1 MPDYPTFPCPVLT
14 CLVLS
19 CPALP
24 CPVLLCPVLQ
34 TDMDHMEKSPAFR
47 PAIKDVSPQLAAKL
61 AGLDVIGATHS
72 QHNHSHSLLF
82 HLISRYA
89 LFLSQPYA
97 FLFESLSPTL
107 PYLIAGPLQSVR
119 FSISHHTTQHNT
131 TKLLTAHPS
140 SASACY
146 SSRLKAFVLA
156 NSYSLRHPHQTHT
169 HTHTHTHRRTH
180 SHHTTTRTLSYHIP
194 PSLPPYVP
202 SPCAVPTIQ
211 LKASPWTWHT

>member
-1 MPDYPTFPCPVLT
+1 
-14 CLVLS
+14 
-19 CPALP
+19 
-24 CPVLLCPVLQ
+24 
-34 TDMDHMEKSPAFR
+34 MDHMEKSPAFR

-72 QHNHSHSLLF
+72 QHHHSHSLLF

-146 SSRLKAFVLA
+146 SSRPNAFALA
-156 NSYSLRHPHQTHT
+156 NFYSLRHPHHT
-169 HTHTHTHRRTH
+169 HTHTPIDA
-180 SHHTTTRTLSYHIP
+180 HIPITPQPAPYPITSLP
-194 PSLPPYVP
+194 PSLLM
-202 SPCAVPTIQ
+202 SPHRVLSLLSNSRLPRGLGIRRRREHREVAIYRGSV
-211 LKASPWTWHT
+211 LHGHHGGEGH